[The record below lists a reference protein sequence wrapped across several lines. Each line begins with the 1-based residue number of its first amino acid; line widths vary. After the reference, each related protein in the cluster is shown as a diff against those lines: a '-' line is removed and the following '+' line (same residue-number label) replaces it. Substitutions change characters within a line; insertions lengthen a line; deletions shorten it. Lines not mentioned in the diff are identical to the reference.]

1 MDYLIEFLV
10 WSLAVFGATNII
22 VSSSIFQP
30 FRKFLLYNK
39 QETPRKFLLPG
50 KLVTC
55 VMCMGFWV
63 GLLFSM
69 TVWSPSSNHVLAAT
83 NYSDWFRMLYDGCL
97 GSCVSWL
104 LFLLIKEKQFNS

>member
-22 VSSSIFQP
+22 VSSSILQP
-30 FRKFLLYNK
+30 VRMFLMFSRDGR
-39 QETPRKFLLPG
+39 PRRFSLLG

-55 VMCMGFWV
+55 IMCMGFWV

-69 TVWSPSSNHVLAAT
+69 AVWSPSSNHVLAAV

-104 LFLLIKEKQFNS
+104 LYLLIKDKQFNS